1 MARGSP
7 PHTRGKGKL
16 PQEAAVLGGITPAYA
31 GKRLM
36 SLALYCSMR
45 DHPRIRGEKV
55 RCWTTPPGRR
65 GSPPHMRGKVQLSL
79 PAHALVG
86 ITPAYAGKSN
96 PCRGMRLVG
105 WDHPRIRGEKIL
117 RRSAPV
123 KNKGSPPHT
132 RGKDGPF
139 QQISRLGGI
148 TPAYAG
154 KSLTGRRLCISCR
167 DHPRIRGEKDT
178 LKVHTNDQVGSPPH
192 TRGKAAFPVVVQLI
206 IGITPAY
213 AGKRL

>member
-1 MARGSP
+1 MAEGSP

-65 GSPPHMRGKVQLSL
+65 GSPPHTRGKVQLSL

-86 ITPAYAGKSN
+86 ITPAYAGKRAFILA
-96 PCRGMRLVG
+96 PCAAAWDHPRIRKLRALSLR
-105 WDHPRIRGEKIL
+105 DHPRIRGEKIFDGDSNFKAL
-117 RRSAPV
+117 
-123 KNKGSPPHT
+123 GSPPHT
-132 RGKDGPF
+132 RGKDGF
-139 QQISRLGGI
+139 AACFKGRLGI

-154 KSLTGRRLCISCR
+154 KSRFLGAYDSAVI
-167 DHPRIRGEKDT
+167 DHPRIRGEKP
-178 LKVHTNDQVGSPPH
+178 LIAHSHTV
-192 TRGKAAFPVVVQLI
+192 
-206 IGITPAY
+206 
-213 AGKRL
+213 

>member
-1 MARGSP
+1 MAEGSP

-65 GSPPHMRGKVQLSL
+65 GSPPHTRGKVQLSL

-86 ITPAYAGKSN
+86 ITPAYAGKS
-96 PCRGMRLVG
+96 RFLGAYDSAVI
-105 WDHPRIRGEKIL
+105 DHPRIGGEKPLIAH
-117 RRSAPV
+117 S
-123 KNKGSPPHT
+123 HT
-132 RGKDGPF
+132 
-139 QQISRLGGI
+139 
-148 TPAYAG
+148 
-154 KSLTGRRLCISCR
+154 
-167 DHPRIRGEKDT
+167 
-178 LKVHTNDQVGSPPH
+178 V
-192 TRGKAAFPVVVQLI
+192 
-206 IGITPAY
+206 
-213 AGKRL
+213 